1 MRVTRSSAVR
11 RSASEAVARASRA
24 AFAARSASV
33 GDRHALDVHVGRR
46 QQGGPDR
53 GPGGEPVDLR
63 LLGRVVGRL
72 LAQGALR
79 GGEQGVGA
87 GRERRPPDGDV
98 VPEPRHP
105 RREDH
110 LGAALDSAPCDHGA
124 ADEVADGR
132 VVGEQGPGHGTRIP
146 RARRPGAVGVGWG
159 GTDLS

>member
-98 VPEPRHP
+98 VPERVT
-105 RREDH
+105 R
-110 LGAALDSAPCDHGA
+110 AARTTSELPST
-124 ADEVADGR
+124 V
-132 VVGEQGPGHGTRIP
+132 P
-146 RARRPGAVGVGWG
+146 RATTERPTRSPTGVSWG
-159 GTDLS
+159 SRAQAMAQGFHARGVRVRSG